1 MESQNQTIVAHLEE
15 EINLLLAKTDL
26 HDTSVDSMQSLEDT
40 RSAYSKDSDEKKGS
54 LPTFTNEVV
63 VIRPELFYENEDC

>member
-1 MESQNQTIVAHLEE
+1 
-15 EINLLLAKTDL
+15 
-26 HDTSVDSMQSLEDT
+26 MQSLEDT
-40 RSAYSKDSDEKKGS
+40 RSAHSKDSDDHKKGGA